1 VKFPTN
7 MKAYQLQSRLA
18 YLKLVPN
25 GWKGTLRDW
34 QMVNER
40 NEFYEEIEKF
50 KKSFNQI
57 WP

>member
-1 VKFPTN
+1 